1 MTNAFYGRGSSIIP
15 FVLADARDL
24 QTEFAAIEQAFDAV
38 ELALTENRLAST
50 STTTLSVSSGSKTL
64 LIETGRAFAVGQF
77 VSIARTASP
86 TTYMSGQVTAYNAS
100 TGVMVVNVT
109 DPVGSGS
116 FNEWSV
122 ALTLPGSTSGFLRRT
137 GDTMSGPLALAGDPA
152 TDNEAARKAYVDA
165 VTAAATILA
174 RLISVDGSGSGLDA
188 DLLDGI
194 DSTGLLRLAVTT
206 VQTLVGP
213 LNVSNGS
220 GGVYLNPNGDVTARR
235 ADGTG
240 VVYLGG
246 ASRYLYWD
254 GANYQLP
261 GAQLGIAGQLAWNAG
276 NDGAGSGLD
285 ADLLDGLDST
295 AFVRTSGGTLT
306 GGVFRFGN
314 VENASMATRPQGET
328 PLTAYG
334 NGTGPAIMTFHRP
347 GAHAAF
353 FGIDTDNR
361 LKYGGWSV
369 GGAFEVW
376 RADNDGSGSGL
387 DADLLDGLDSSAFVR
402 TNGASTITGP
412 LRINYDD
419 GVLHH
424 PGGNARTLIYRNDGS
439 SYYLLI
445 SDPSTSPNATWNALR
460 PFAINLTSGQI
471 SSLNGQIFQGGMDV
485 FGYARFNGSDF
496 WHAGNDGAGSGLDA
510 DLLDGLDST
519 AFARLSQPVASANL
533 ADAVG
538 YKGLP
543 INLQNATNY
552 TLALSDIGKCVFYQG
567 PTSTITIPAGVF
579 PDGAAISIIN
589 DSGASRS
596 VAPGAGATLLMAGTG
611 ASGTRTISANGWATL
626 VKAPGSDKWYIGGTG
641 VS

>member
-77 VSIARTASP
+77 VSIARTDAP
-86 TTYMSGQVTAYNAS
+86 TTYMSGQITAYNAS
-100 TGVMVVNVT
+100 TGVLVVNVT
-109 DPVGSGS
+109 DPVGTGS
-116 FNEWSV
+116 FSAWTV

-165 VTAAATILA
+165 VTTAATILA
-174 RLISVDGSGSGLDA
+174 RLLTVDGSGSGLDA
-188 DLLDGI
+188 DMLDGLHA
-194 DSTGLLRLAVTT
+194 SAFARLSGAVFGGDVN
-206 VQTLVGP
+206 VQGA
-213 LNVSNGS
+213 
-220 GGVYLNPNGDVTARR
+220 GGAYAGMNTNGDMTANRGNNTGIYYFTNS
-235 ADGTG
+235 GT
-240 VVYLGG
+240 
-246 ASRYLYWD
+246 RYLYFNGGGFD
-254 GANYQLP
+254 LVG
-261 GAQLGIAGQLAWNAG
+261 GQLAINSAIAWNAG

-285 ADLLDGLDST
+285 ADMLDGLDST

-306 GGVFRFGN
+306 GAVFRFGN

-387 DADLLDGLDSSAFVR
+387 DADLLDGLDSSYFLNIPARLGYTPIQQSGGLGQIGNKVYIGWSGSR
-402 TNGASTITGP
+402 LKAQVDSTDLGNIVF
-412 LRINYDD
+412 D
-419 GVLHH
+419 GQYTAADVL
-424 PGGNARTLIYRNDGS
+424 AKILTVDGS
-439 SYYLLI
+439 
-445 SDPSTSPNATWNALR
+445 
-460 PFAINLTSGQI
+460 
-471 SSLNGQIFQGGMDV
+471 
-485 FGYARFNGSDF
+485 
-496 WHAGNDGAGSGLDA
+496 GSGLDA
-510 DLLDGLDST
+510 DLFDGLDST
-519 AFARLSQPVASANL
+519 AFARLSQSVASANL

-538 YKGLP
+538 YKGVP
-543 INLQNATNY
+543 ANYTAGAY
-552 TLALSDIGKCVFYQG
+552 TLAMADQGKMVTATG
-567 PTSTITIPAGVF
+567 NVTVPLTSTTAFPNGTTIVVFNSGTGPISLVPSGGV
-579 PDGAAISIIN
+579 
-589 DSGASRS
+589 
-596 VAPGAGATLLMAGTG
+596 TLVMAGTTSSGMRTLAQNALVTMVKLTGDTWIVSG
-611 ASGTRTISANGWATL
+611 AGLS
-626 VKAPGSDKWYIGGTG
+626 
-641 VS
+641 

>member
-77 VSIARTASP
+77 VSIARTDAP
-86 TTYMSGQVTAYNAS
+86 TTYMSGQVTAYNAT

-109 DPVGSGS
+109 DPVGTGS
-116 FNEWSV
+116 FNEWTV

-152 TDNEAARKAYVDA
+152 TDNEAARKAYVDLVA
-165 VTAAATILA
+165 SAAQILA
-174 RLISVDGSGSGLDA
+174 KLLTVDGSGSALDA
-188 DLLDGI
+188 DMLDGLHAAAFAQLAGANF
-194 DSTGLLRLAVTT
+194 TGNVNVVGSGSAYAGLNTAGDITANRGDNTGAYYFTNSGTRYLFFNGAGFD
-206 VQTLVGP
+206 LVG
-213 LNVSNGS
+213 
-220 GGVYLNPNGDVTARR
+220 
-235 ADGTG
+235 
-240 VVYLGG
+240 
-246 ASRYLYWD
+246 
-254 GANYQLP
+254 
-261 GAQLGIAGQLAWNAG
+261 GQLAINSSITWNAG

-314 VENASMATRPQGET
+314 VENASMATRPNDET

-334 NGTGPAIMTFHRP
+334 IGTGPAIMTFHRP

-387 DADLLDGLDSSAFVR
+387 DADLLDGLDSTAFVR
-402 TNGASTITGP
+402 TNGSSTITGP
-412 LRINYDD
+412 LRISYTN
-419 GVLHH
+419 VLHH
-424 PGGNARTLIYRNDGS
+424 PSGNARTLIYRNDGAN
-439 SYYLLI
+439 YYLLI
-445 SDPSTSPNATWNALR
+445 SDPSTTPSETWNALR
-460 PFAINLTSGQI
+460 PLMVNLTSGQI
-471 SSLNGQIFQGGMDV
+471 VSMNGQSFGGGFDV
-485 FGYARFNGSDF
+485 STYARFNGNDF
-496 WHAGNDGAGSGLDA
+496 WHAGNDGSGSGLDA

-543 INLQNATNY
+543 INLQNSTNY

-567 PTSTITIPAGVF
+567 TTSTITIPAGVF

-589 DSGASRS
+589 DSGVSRS